1 MVTIINN
8 VKLLKESEN
17 DFFNSIFLETKN
29 MLESEL
35 AKNECEGIIIIDG
48 TPFNYSFKIKSKD
61 ESSAITLES
70 IINKLFD

>member
-48 TPFNYSFKIKSKD
+48 TPFNYSFKIQSED
-61 ESSAITLES
+61 ESSAIILES